1 MIVLVALLLPST
13 VVTVIVQ
20 VPFAT
25 AVTFPFASTVATFV
39 LLDVHVT
46 LLSVASAGA
55 TVAVSCTLCPACV
68 SVAVSGVSVTPVTSF
83 LSVYAIAYVENL
95 SVLNLNSPVILS
107 NVPLKISTRLA
118 PVATSVCNL
127 IILYSRSYVLSV
139 LINSS
144 GILIVTPISIPG
156 S

>member
-1 MIVLVALLLPST
+1 MLFVLPVLPVLSLLPVLPVLSVLFPLLPDSVAGIFTVIVLVALLLPST

-55 TVAVSCTLCPACV
+55 TVAVSCTVSPAFV
-68 SVAVSGVSVTPVTSF
+68 RVAVSCVKVTPVATI

-95 SVLNLNSPVILS
+95 SVLNVNSPVSLS
-107 NVPLKISTRLA
+107 KIPSKIS
-118 PVATSVCNL
+118 
-127 IILYSRSYVLSV
+127 
-139 LINSS
+139 
-144 GILIVTPISIPG
+144 
-156 S
+156 